1 MNRLCRFDILVFL
14 IAFSL
19 LPCISLGVVASV
31 WAETNEEDLNPV
43 LPRKDTEG
51 GNTPD
56 KALNFKKDDIQRWF
70 ERIQNFIKAQNTNR
84 AQLFN
89 SVLDLK
95 VFQTNVFFGT
105 ALAVFLVLILL
116 FFGKFLFNIIRDV
129 FAAVFGKVASQV
141 GRDTA
146 PVQHISPMATSVAEK
161 GVALPK
167 AGSSRKFLFCD
178 VMIQF
183 VNPLIK
189 QDFIRQ
195 ALAEQ
200 NARNPKPR
208 IGALLVE
215 YQVASQQD
223 VDKTLKLQNQYRIRK

>member
-116 FFGKFLFNIIRDV
+116 FFGKFSRCINDDCDDVDAPALSFVEGAAGALQVRHAMAGQFKISTGIGAGRHLHLDFAIDCFNINFRAQCR
-129 FAAVFGKVASQV
+129 FNYANMLV
-141 GRDTA
+141 G
-146 PVQHISPMATSVAEK
+146 
-161 GVALPK
+161 
-167 AGSSRKFLFCD
+167 
-178 VMIQF
+178 
-183 VNPLIK
+183 
-189 QDFIRQ
+189 
-195 ALAEQ
+195 
-200 NARNPKPR
+200 
-208 IGALLVE
+208 
-215 YQVASQQD
+215 
-223 VDKTLKLQNQYRIRK
+223 